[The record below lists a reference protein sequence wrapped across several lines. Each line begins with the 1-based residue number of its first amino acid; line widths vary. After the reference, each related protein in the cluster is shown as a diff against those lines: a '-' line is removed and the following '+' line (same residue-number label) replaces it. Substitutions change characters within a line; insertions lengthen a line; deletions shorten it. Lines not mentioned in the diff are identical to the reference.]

1 MEARKN
7 LEVLTT
13 EMKERVAQY
22 KKAAK
27 SLYNEGYYLR
37 QRNQK
42 HKCYSDLYVL
52 EANGNVMLLAYECTF
67 ARCQRLIEAIR
78 NKKLDEINPIVL
90 ENYVHNGYNTR
101 RGLFAKYSDK
111 QLSRMQDIAFSHAE
125 IMEDGKWGHE
135 LRVHM
140 RNRR

>member
-1 MEARKN
+1 MKN
-7 LEVLTT
+7 ITIKQLEEV
-13 EMKERVAQY
+13 MRDSVYQY
-22 KKAAK
+22 RKAAK

-37 QRNQK
+37 QRSQK

-52 EANGNVMLLAYECTF
+52 EANGNVELLAYECTF